1 LGKTTNLVGGLKG
14 FLITMGTCLALLLDP
29 GCASRPKRDPEQSQI
44 RYQLAAGYFRDQRV
58 EAAIEELQKALQ
70 ADAENADAY
79 NMLGIIALRQ
89 GHDYLAQLETA
100 SCLKGKDAESVRGE
114 AQAKFK
120 EAIKSLRKA
129 VELRPEFPEAWNNL
143 SVAEFQM
150 QSWDAAIEAAQNA
163 LKDAAYGTPEMA
175 RANLGWAYYQKKDI
189 QSAWKEL
196 HEAVSRAPGF
206 CVARYRLAKVYVD
219 RGETDQAVDALAPVV
234 SDVKRCPIQEA
245 QLLGGLLNERKRE
258 LASARE
264 LFQRCID
271 MAPRSCIADEC
282 RRYAQLIQ

>member
-1 LGKTTNLVGGLKG
+1 
-14 FLITMGTCLALLLDP
+14 MGTCLALLLDP
-29 GCASRPKRDPEQSQI
+29 GCASPPQRDPEQSRI
-44 RYQLAAGYFRDQRV
+44 RYELAANNFREERV
-58 EAAIEELQKALQ
+58 EAAIEELRKALQ
-70 ADAENADAY
+70 ADPDNADAY

-89 GHDYLAQLETA
+89 GHDYVAQLEAA
-100 SCLKGKDAESVRGE
+100 SCLKGKDAELVRSE

-120 EAIKSLRKA
+120 EASKNLRKA
-129 VELRPEFPEAWNNL
+129 VELRPEFAEAWNNL
-143 SVAEFQM
+143 SVAELKL
-150 QSWDAAIEAAQNA
+150 QSWDAAIEAALNA
-163 LKDAAYGTPEMA
+163 LKDAAYGTPEIA
-175 RANLGWAYYQKKDI
+175 RANLGWAYYQKKDV
-189 QSAWKEL
+189 QNAWKEL

-219 RGETDQAVDALAPVV
+219 RGEIDQAMDAVAPVV

-264 LFQRCID
+264 LFQRCVD
-271 MAPRSCIADEC
+271 MAPRSCIAGEC

>member
-1 LGKTTNLVGGLKG
+1 LGKTTNFAGGSKG

-29 GCASRPKRDPEQSQI
+29 GCASRPKRDSEQSQI
-44 RYQLAAGYFRDQRV
+44 RYQIAAGNFREQRV

-70 ADAENADAY
+70 ADPENADAY

-89 GHDYLAQLETA
+89 GHDYVAQLESA
-100 SCLKGKDAESVRGE
+100 SCLKGKDAELVRTE
-114 AQAKFK
+114 AQVKFK
-120 EAIKSLRKA
+120 EAIKNLHKA

-143 SVAEFQM
+143 SVAEFQL

-206 CVARYRLAKVYVD
+206 CVARYRLAKIYVD
-219 RGETDQAVDALAPVV
+219 RGEIDQAADVLAPVIA
-234 SDVKRCPIQEA
+234 DVKRCPIQEA

-258 LASARE
+258 PAAARE
-264 LFQRCID
+264 LFQRCVD
-271 MAPRSCIADEC
+271 MAPRSCVADEC

>member
-1 LGKTTNLVGGLKG
+1 LGKTTKLAAGSKG

-89 GHDYLAQLETA
+89 GHDYVAQLETA
-100 SCLKGKDAESVRGE
+100 SCLKGRDAESVRGE

-120 EAIKSLRKA
+120 DAIKSLRKA

-143 SVAEFQM
+143 SVAEFQL

-163 LKDAAYGTPEMA
+163 LKDATYGTPEMA

-196 HEAVSRAPGF
+196 HAAVSRAPGF

-219 RGETDQAVDALAPVV
+219 RGDTDQAVDALAPVI

-258 LASARE
+258 TASARE
-264 LFQRCID
+264 FFQRCID

-282 RRYAQLIQ
+282 RRYAQMIQ

>member
-1 LGKTTNLVGGLKG
+1 LGKTTKLAAGSKG

-58 EAAIEELQKALQ
+58 EAAIEELQKSLQ

-100 SCLKGKDAESVRGE
+100 SCLRGKDAESVRGD

-120 EAIKSLRKA
+120 EAIKNLRKA
-129 VELRPEFPEAWNNL
+129 VELRPEFAEAWNNL
-143 SVAEFQM
+143 SVAEFQL

-163 LKDAAYGTPEMA
+163 LKDAAYATPEMA

-219 RGETDQAVDALAPVV
+219 RGETDQAMDALAPVV
-234 SDVKRCPIQEA
+234 SDIRRCPIQEA

-282 RRYAQLIQ
+282 RRYAKLIQ

>member
-1 LGKTTNLVGGLKG
+1 
-14 FLITMGTCLALLLDP
+14 MGTCLAFLLDP
-29 GCASRPKRDPEQSQI
+29 GCASRTKRDPEQSQI
-44 RYQLAAGYFRDQRV
+44 RYQLATGYFRDQRV
-58 EAAIEELQKALQ
+58 EAAIEEVQKALQ
-70 ADAENADAY
+70 ADPETADAY
-79 NMLGIIALRQ
+79 NLLGLIALRQ
-89 GHDYLAQLETA
+89 GHDYVAQLESA
-100 SCLKGKDAESVRGE
+100 SCLKGGDAEAVRTE

-120 EAIKSLRKA
+120 DAGKNLRKA

-143 SVAEFQM
+143 SVAESQLR
-150 QSWDAAIEAAQNA
+150 SWDEAVTAAQNA
-163 LKDAAYGTPEMA
+163 LKDAAYATPELA
-175 RANLGWAYYQKKDI
+175 RANLGWAYYQKKDF

-219 RGETDQAVDALAPVV
+219 RSEIDQAADALAPVL

-258 LASARE
+258 MVSARE
-264 LFQRCID
+264 LFQRCVD

-282 RRYAQLIQ
+282 RRYAKLIE

>member
-1 LGKTTNLVGGLKG
+1 
-14 FLITMGTCLALLLDP
+14 MGTCLALLLDS

-79 NMLGIIALRQ
+79 NMLGIVALRQ
-89 GHDYLAQLETA
+89 GHDYIAQLETS

-120 EAIKSLRKA
+120 EAIKNLRKA

-143 SVAEFQM
+143 SVAEFQL

-175 RANLGWAYYQKKDI
+175 RANLGWAYYQKKEI

-219 RGETDQAVDALAPVV
+219 RGEADQAADALAPVIA
-234 SDVKRCPIQEA
+234 DVKRCPIQEA

-282 RRYAQLIQ
+282 RRYAQMIQ

>member
-1 LGKTTNLVGGLKG
+1 LGKTTKLAGGSKG

-58 EAAIEELQKALQ
+58 EAAIEELQKSLQ
-70 ADAENADAY
+70 ADTENADAY
-79 NMLGIIALRQ
+79 NMIGIIALRQ
-89 GHDYLAQLETA
+89 GHDYMAQLETA
-100 SCLKGKDAESVRGE
+100 SCLKGKDAESVRGD

-120 EAIKSLRKA
+120 EAIKNLRKA

-143 SVAEFQM
+143 SVAEFQL

-163 LKDAAYGTPEMA
+163 LKDAAYATPEMA

-234 SDVKRCPIQEA
+234 SDVNRCPIQEA

-264 LFQRCID
+264 LFQRCVD
-271 MAPRSCIADEC
+271 MAPRSCVADEC
-282 RRYAQLIQ
+282 RRYAQMIQ

>member
-1 LGKTTNLVGGLKG
+1 
-14 FLITMGTCLALLLDP
+14 MGTCLALLLDP
-29 GCASRPKRDPEQSQI
+29 GCVSRPKRDPDQSQI

-70 ADAENADAY
+70 ADPENPDAY
-79 NMLGIIALRQ
+79 NMLGIISLRQ
-89 GHDYLAQLETA
+89 GHDYMAQLEGA
-100 SCLKGKDAESVRGE
+100 SCLKGKDAELVRNE

-120 EAIKSLRKA
+120 EAVKSLRKA

-143 SVAEFQM
+143 SVAESQL

-163 LKDAAYGTPEMA
+163 LRDAAYGTPEVA
-175 RANLGWAYYQKKDI
+175 RANLGWAYYQKKDV
-189 QSAWKEL
+189 QNAWKEL

-219 RGETDQAVDALAPVV
+219 RGEIDQAADALAPVI

-264 LFQRCID
+264 LFQRCVD

-282 RRYAQLIQ
+282 RGYAKLIQ

>member
-1 LGKTTNLVGGLKG
+1 LGKTTKLAAGSKG

-58 EAAIEELQKALQ
+58 EAAIEELQKSLQ

-100 SCLKGKDAESVRGE
+100 SCLRGKDAESVRGD

-120 EAIKSLRKA
+120 EAIKNLRKA

-143 SVAEFQM
+143 SVAEFQL

-163 LKDAAYGTPEMA
+163 LKDAAYATPEMA

-219 RGETDQAVDALAPVV
+219 RGETDQEMDALAPVV
-234 SDVKRCPIQEA
+234 SDIRRCPIQEA

-282 RRYAQLIQ
+282 RRYAKLIQ

>member
-1 LGKTTNLVGGLKG
+1 LGKTTKLAAGSKG
-14 FLITMGTCLALLLDP
+14 ILITMGTCLVLLLDP

-79 NMLGIIALRQ
+79 NMLGLIALRQ
-89 GHDYLAQLETA
+89 GHDYIAQLETA

-114 AQAKFK
+114 AQTKFK
-120 EAIKSLRKA
+120 EAIKNLRKA

-143 SVAEFQM
+143 SVAEFQL

-175 RANLGWAYYQKKDI
+175 RANLGWAYYQKKEI

-219 RGETDQAVDALAPVV
+219 RGETDQAVDALAPVIA
-234 SDVKRCPIQEA
+234 DVKRCPIQEA

-258 LASARE
+258 TASARE

-282 RRYAQLIQ
+282 RRYAQMIQ